1 MWIKDLVESLRLA
14 ILDIGTL
21 SSAFSV
27 GTDIFKEK
35 VLDLIIHVILLLSFK
50 VFITSILL
58 RHCCSPLLDLK
69 VLSLVYQFKV
79 QLLFSGVSA
88 VNICFNL
95 DVWRLHRRNHIA

>member
-14 ILDIGTL
+14 ILDISTL

-50 VFITSILL
+50 VFITGILF

-69 VLSLVYQFKV
+69 VLSLVYQIKM

-95 DVWRLHRRNHIA
+95 HVWRLHWRYHIA